1 MSKNKNDIRGVV
13 QPVEHRV
20 LIPDVVGSIPTSPS
34 IEMIRASGD
43 VVCEICGRK
52 YYDHPMDEEQLS
64 YDGRPFLHIGCDGK
78 RLKL

>member
-1 MSKNKNDIRGVV
+1 
-13 QPVEHRV
+13 
-20 LIPDVVGSIPTSPS
+20 
-34 IEMIRASGD
+34 MIRASGD